1 MKNITCQNYTQTHIY
16 IIFVAQYLIQGM
28 LFNIFITLFFVL
40 LNGFFVAAEFAIVK
54 VRSSQLEIKAQEGNR
69 FAILSKNIVSH
80 LDSYLAATQ
89 LGITIS
95 SLALGW
101 IGEPVVSKMIIGV
114 IDLLGFSIS
123 ASLAHSIA
131 LPLAFVIITVL
142 HIVFGELAPKSL
154 AIQRSEQTTMFIA
167 YPLRAFYWI
176 FRPFI
181 WALNGIANMLLKMVG
196 LHNASESESYSS
208 DELKY
213 LVDQVKENGNIE
225 DTNYD
230 IIKNAFDFS
239 ERTAKQVMVPRTQ
252 VLAIDVNDYDT
263 NTLEAVI
270 EDGFSRIPCYEDNI
284 DNIIGIVHLKDIL
297 KKMREHDS
305 IDIRAIIRPVS
316 FVPET
321 KRIGQLLKEFQM
333 KHQQIAIV
341 LNEYGG
347 VEGIITMEDILEELV
362 GEIQDEYDNEIP
374 FVEQTSENIY
384 SVIATAS
391 ISDINDQLP
400 HPIDKSKQYDTLA
413 GYLIDKFG
421 KIPNVHEKYEDEGYE
436 FIVLKK
442 NKTSIILVQLRDLE
456 PKEKEED
463 NSK

>member
-1 MKNITCQNYTQTHIY
+1 
-16 IIFVAQYLIQGM
+16 M
-28 LFNIFITLFFVL
+28 LFNILITFFFVF

-54 VRSSQLEIKAQEGNR
+54 VRSSQLEMKAQDGNR
-69 FAILSKNIVSH
+69 FAILSKSIITH

-89 LGITIS
+89 LGVTIA

-101 IGEPVVSKMIIGV
+101 IGEPVVSKMI
-114 IDLLGFSIS
+114 LGLVEWLGISIS
-123 ASLAHSIA
+123 EPLAHSIA
-131 LPLAFVIITVL
+131 LPVAFVIITIL

-154 AIQRSEQTTMFIA
+154 AIQRSEQTTLFIS
-167 YPLRAFYWI
+167 YPLRAFYWV

-181 WALNGIANMLLKMVG
+181 WILNGIANLILKLIG
-196 LHNASESESYSS
+196 LHTVSENETYSS

-213 LVDQVKENGNIE
+213 LVDQVKESGNIE
-225 DTNYD
+225 ETNYD

-252 VLAIDVNDYDT
+252 VQAIDVNDYDG
-263 NTLEAVI
+263 NTLETVI
-270 EDGFSRIPCYEDNI
+270 EDGFSRIPCYEDSI
-284 DNIIGIVHLKDIL
+284 DNIIGVVHLKDIL
-297 KKMREHDS
+297 KKMREHGAVN
-305 IDIRAIIRPVS
+305 IRAIIRPVS

-321 KRIGQLLKEFQM
+321 KRIGQLLKEFQV
-333 KHQQIAIV
+333 KHQQIAMV

-347 VEGIITMEDILEELV
+347 VEGIVTMEDILEELV

-374 FVEQTSENIY
+374 FVEKTGESTY
-384 SVIATAS
+384 SVIATAA

-400 HPIDKSKQYDTLA
+400 HPIDKAKQYDTLA

-421 KIPNVHEKYEDEGYE
+421 KIPSVHEKLEDEDYE
-436 FIVLKK
+436 FTVLKK

-456 PKEKEED
+456 TETETETDED
-463 NSK
+463 E